1 MYGVLAQ
8 TAALIAVGVAWKLAR
23 PWGFGA
29 AATRRVLTS
38 LVYVFLL
45 PALVLDVLWRAPL
58 GLDAVRVASVAVCGV
73 LAGLV
78 VSWGWYR
85 LLSVS
90 RAAVGALILAS
101 AFGNVTY
108 LGLPVLESTFGSWA
122 RSVAI
127 EYDLFASTPLLLTV
141 GIVIA
146 RAYGT
151 HDEHEWAIREFV
163 KVPALWA
170 ALVAV
175 GLNLAAV
182 PIPGWVRE
190 GLGRLAVGVVPLMLI
205 SIGLGLT
212 WQKGGGARVPLLVP
226 VLAIR
231 FVLTPFLVWGAAT
244 LIGVSRDLLGAVVLE
259 AAMPSMVLG
268 IVICDRYGLD
278 TSLYAQVV
286 TLSTA
291 ASLVV
296 LPIWHRLV
304 V

>member
-8 TAALIAVGVAWKLAR
+8 TAALIAFGVAWRLAR
-23 PWGFGA
+23 PWGLEA
-29 AATRRVLTS
+29 DATRRVLTS
-38 LVYVFLL
+38 LVYVLLL

-58 GLDAVRVASVAVCGV
+58 GLDAVRVASVAACGV
-73 LAGLV
+73 VAGVL

-85 LLSVS
+85 VLPVS
-90 RAAVGALILAS
+90 RSAVGALILAS

-141 GIVIA
+141 GILIA
-146 RAYGT
+146 RVYGK
-151 HDEHEWAIREFV
+151 HDEREGAMKGLL

-170 ALVAV
+170 ALIGV
-175 GLNLAAV
+175 GLNVAGV
-182 PIPGWVRE
+182 PTPGWVGE
-190 GLGRLAVGVVPLMLI
+190 GLGRLAAGVVPLMLI

-212 WQKGGGARVPLLVP
+212 WQKGWATRVPVLFP

-231 FVLTPFLVWGAAT
+231 FVLTPLVVWGAAA
-244 LIGVSRDLLGAVVLE
+244 LIGVKGDLLGAVVLE

-278 TSLYAQVV
+278 TALYAQVV

-291 ASLVV
+291 ASLFV
-296 LPIWHRLV
+296 LPIWHRV
-304 V
+304 VA

>member
-8 TAALIAVGVAWKLAR
+8 TAALIAFGVAWRLAK
-23 PWGFGA
+23 PWGLEA
-29 AATRRVLTS
+29 DATRRVLTS
-38 LVYVFLL
+38 LVYVLLL

-58 GLDAVRVASVAVCGV
+58 GLDAVRVASVAACGV
-73 LAGLV
+73 VAGLV

-85 LLSVS
+85 LLPAS

-127 EYDLFASTPLLLTV
+127 EYDLFASTPLLLTM
-141 GIVIA
+141 GMLIA
-146 RAYGT
+146 RAHGKP
-151 HDEHEWAIREFV
+151 DEHEGAMRGLA

-170 ALVAV
+170 ALIAV
-175 GLNLAAV
+175 GLNLAEV
-182 PIPGWVRE
+182 PIPGWMGE
-190 GLGRLAVGVVPLMLI
+190 GLARLAAGVVPLMLI

-212 WQKGGGARVPLLVP
+212 WSTGGMARAPLLVP

-231 FVLTPFLVWGAAT
+231 FVLTPLVVWGTAA
-244 LIGVSRDLLGAVVLE
+244 LVGVTSDLLGAVVLE

-278 TSLYAQVV
+278 AALYAQVV

-304 V
+304 L

>member
-8 TAALIAVGVAWKLAR
+8 TAALIAFGVAWRLAR
-23 PWGFGA
+23 PWGLEA
-29 AATRRVLTS
+29 DATRRVLTS
-38 LVYVFLL
+38 LVYVLLL

-58 GLDAVRVASVAVCGV
+58 GLDAVRVASVAACGV
-73 LAGLV
+73 VAGVL

-85 LLSVS
+85 VLPVS
-90 RAAVGALILAS
+90 RSAVGALILAS

-141 GIVIA
+141 GILIA
-146 RAYGT
+146 RVYGKD
-151 HDEHEWAIREFV
+151 DERERAMKGLL

-170 ALVAV
+170 ALIGV
-175 GLNLAAV
+175 GVNLAGA
-182 PIPGWVRE
+182 PTPGWVGE
-190 GLGRLAVGVVPLMLI
+190 GLGRLAAGVVPLMLI

-212 WQKGGGARVPLLVP
+212 WQKGRATRVPVLFP

-231 FVLTPFLVWGAAT
+231 FVLTPLVVCGVAA
-244 LIGVSRDLLGAVVLE
+244 LIGVKGDLLGAVVLE

-278 TSLYAQVV
+278 TALYAQVV

-291 ASLVV
+291 ASLFV
-296 LPIWHRLV
+296 LPIWHRV
-304 V
+304 VA